1 MISRPSV
8 VREVA
13 FARAESVA
21 VVVNAVAG
29 LLFVAAISLP
39 WLSLFTGLL
48 VACLTILFGPLAGFT
63 LSSLYSR
70 VEWTVGRRLG
80 GRASHDELYRLFA
93 WSFLPLGLAA
103 LLFALILVSLE
114 KPSPAIRLVAAIPSL
129 AIIVC
134 AVRNY
139 CTNIMAIQQ
148 FSRIRGSMSILV
160 TLLLFLVLI
169 NGCGAVLYLFSEY
182 GMQSVPAQP

>member
-48 VACLTILFGPLAGFT
+48 VACLTILFGPFAGFT

-93 WSFLPLGLAA
+93 WSFLPLDSPRC
-103 LLFALILVSLE
+103 SL
-114 KPSPAIRLVAAIPSL
+114 P
-129 AIIVC
+129 
-134 AVRNY
+134 
-139 CTNIMAIQQ
+139 
-148 FSRIRGSMSILV
+148 
-160 TLLLFLVLI
+160 
-169 NGCGAVLYLFSEY
+169 
-182 GMQSVPAQP
+182 